1 MTGMSTSAFAK
12 SRIVWMICIA
22 CLLGIS
28 MPMAAG
34 AAEVVDRVVA
44 VVNDDIIRLR
54 ELNQALEPVEK
65 QIRSEDMSAEETQKQ
80 LFEARERV
88 LDELIQ
94 EVLADQQIADT
105 GIQVDESDVDAAI
118 EQIKSRNYYTD
129 EDLRQA
135 LQMQGMSMEQYR
147 GEIKNQMLRSQLVN
161 RKVKSKIVITEED
174 IRRYYEAH
182 PEKYG
187 GTVEYKLRNIVMQ
200 YPEYDDQEAKAEVKE
215 EMNSVRDALEQGAS
229 FEKMAR
235 EYSEAGN
242 ASDGG
247 QLGKFALDDLSRNLK
262 PVIRDLEA
270 GEFSDIV
277 ETEQGFQIF
286 YVQDIVKT
294 DPEPLEKVS
303 DKIEN
308 TLYEQQVNEKYD
320 AWIQSLR
327 EDAHIRIIR

>member
-1 MTGMSTSAFAK
+1 L
-12 SRIVWMICIA
+12 RISELWKTRIARISCIV
-22 CLLGIS
+22 CLVCLS
-28 MPMAAG
+28 VPVAAG

-54 ELNQALEPVEK
+54 ELNQAMEPVKER
-65 QIRSEDMSAEETQKQ
+65 IRSQDLSAEETQKQ
-80 LFEARERV
+80 LYEARERV
-88 LDELIQ
+88 LDELIK
-94 EVLADQQIADT
+94 ETLADQQIADT

-129 EDLRQA
+129 EELRQA

-147 GEIKNQMLRSQLVN
+147 GEIKSQMLRSRLVN
-161 RKVKSKIVITEED
+161 RKIKSKIVITEAD
-174 IRRYYEAH
+174 IRRYYKAH

-187 GTVEYKLRNIVMQ
+187 GTVEYKLRNILMQ
-200 YPEYDDQEAKAEVKE
+200 YPEFGGQQAKAGVRE
-215 EMNSVRDALEQGAS
+215 EMKSVLEELEQGAS

-235 EYSEAGN
+235 KYSEAGN

-247 QLGKFALDDLSRNLK
+247 ELGKFALNDLSRDLK
-262 PVIRDLEA
+262 PVIRDLEVGA
-270 GEFSDIV
+270 FSDIV

-286 YVQDIVKT
+286 YLQDIVKT

-303 DKIEN
+303 DKIQN
-308 TLYEQQVNEKYD
+308 TLYEQRVNEKYD

-327 EDAHIRIIR
+327 EDSHIRIIR

>member
-1 MTGMSTSAFAK
+1 MAKINIGAFVK

-22 CLLGIS
+22 CLVGLS
-28 MPMAAG
+28 APVAAG
-34 AAEVVDRVVA
+34 AEQVVDRVVA

-54 ELNQALEPVEK
+54 ELNQALDPIER
-65 QIRSEDMSAEETQKQ
+65 QIRSEDLSAEETQKQ
-80 LFEARERV
+80 LFKARERV
-88 LDELIQ
+88 LDELIK
-94 EVLADQQIADT
+94 ETLADQQIAET

-135 LQMQGMSMEQYR
+135 LQMQGMNMEQYR
-147 GEIKNQMLRSQLVN
+147 GEIKSQMLRSQLVN
-161 RKVKSKIVITEED
+161 RKIKSKIVITDED
-174 IRRYYEAH
+174 IRRYYKAH

-187 GTVEYKLRNIVMQ
+187 GTVEYKLRNILMR
-200 YPEYDDQEAKAEVKE
+200 YPEIGGREAKAEVKE
-215 EMNSVRDALEQGAS
+215 EMKSVLEQLKQGAS

-235 EYSEAGN
+235 RYSEAGN

-247 QLGKFALDDLSRNLK
+247 ELGKFALDDLSRDLK

-277 ETEQGFQIF
+277 ETAQGFQIF
-286 YVQDIVKT
+286 YMQDILKT

-308 TLYEQQVNEKYD
+308 TLYEQRVNEKYNT
-320 AWIQSLR
+320 WIQSLR
-327 EDAHIRIIR
+327 EDSHIRIIR

>member
-1 MTGMSTSAFAK
+1 M
-12 SRIVWMICIA
+12 RISELWKTRIARISCIV
-22 CLLGIS
+22 CLVCLS
-28 MPMAAG
+28 VPVAAG

-54 ELNQALEPVEK
+54 ELNQAMEPVKER
-65 QIRSEDMSAEETQKQ
+65 IRSQDLSAEETQKQ
-80 LFEARERV
+80 LYEARERV
-88 LDELIQ
+88 LDELIK
-94 EVLADQQIADT
+94 ETLADQQIADT

-129 EDLRQA
+129 EELRQA

-147 GEIKNQMLRSQLVN
+147 GEIKSQMLRSRLVN
-161 RKVKSKIVITEED
+161 RKIKSKIVITEAD
-174 IRRYYEAH
+174 IRRYYKAH

-187 GTVEYKLRNIVMQ
+187 GTVEYKLRNILMQ
-200 YPEYDDQEAKAEVKE
+200 YPEFGGQQAKAGVRE
-215 EMNSVRDALEQGAS
+215 EMKSVLEELEQGAS

-235 EYSEAGN
+235 KYSEAGN

-247 QLGKFALDDLSRNLK
+247 ELGKFALNDLSRDLK
-262 PVIRDLEA
+262 PVIRDLEVGA
-270 GEFSDIV
+270 FSDIV

-286 YVQDIVKT
+286 YLQDIVKT

-303 DKIEN
+303 DKIQN
-308 TLYEQQVNEKYD
+308 TLYEQRVNEKYD

-327 EDAHIRIIR
+327 EDSHIRIIR

>member
-1 MTGMSTSAFAK
+1 MAKMKIGAFVN

-22 CLLGIS
+22 CLVSLCVPIT
-28 MPMAAG
+28 AG

-54 ELNQALEPVEK
+54 ELNQALAPIER
-65 QIRSEDMSAEETQKQ
+65 QIRSEGLSAEETQKQ

-88 LDELIQ
+88 LDELIK
-94 EVLADQQIADT
+94 ETLADQQIADT

-135 LQMQGMSMEQYR
+135 LQMQGMTMEQYR
-147 GEIKNQMLRSQLVN
+147 GEIKSQMLRSRLVN
-161 RKVKSKIVITEED
+161 RKIKSKIVITDED
-174 IRRYYEAH
+174 IRRYYKAH

-187 GTVEYKLRNIVMQ
+187 GTVKYKLRNILMQ
-200 YPEYDDQEAKAEVKE
+200 YPEIGGREAKAGVKE
-215 EMNSVRDALEQGAS
+215 EMGSVLDQLKQGAS

-235 EYSEAGN
+235 RYSEAGN

-247 QLGKFALDDLSRNLK
+247 ELGKFDIDDLSGKLK
-262 PVIRDLEA
+262 PVIRELEA

-308 TLYEQQVNEKYD
+308 TLYEQRVNEKYN